1 MRRYSR
7 KMNNKLRA
15 SFLATPYAVWVLI
28 CTILPLFYILGYA
41 LTNDAGS
48 FTMANLLAIADPVHL
63 KSLWLS
69 IEVAL
74 ITTII
79 CLIMAYPV
87 ALILHN
93 LKFSNKAFI
102 VFLFILPMWM
112 NFMLRILAWQNILSN
127 NGILNHILA
136 AIGLPTIHILY
147 TKYAVILGMVYDF
160 LPYMI
165 LPIYNS
171 LAKIND
177 DIIEAASD
185 LGANWINTFIK
196 ITLPLSRDG
205 IISGVIMV
213 FVPALSSFVVSNL
226 LGGGKVLLIGNVI
239 EQEFT
244 LARNWN
250 LGSGLSIILMLF
262 VLLSMSIM
270 NRVDDSENGGM
281 ML

>member
-1 MRRYSR
+1 MINKMRT
-7 KMNNKLRA
+7 
-15 SFLATPYAVWVLI
+15 SFLAAPYALWVLI

-41 LTNDAGS
+41 VTSSSGS
-48 FTMANLLAIADPVHL
+48 FTLENLTAIADPVHL

-69 IEVAL
+69 IKVAFM
-74 ITTII
+74 TTVI
-79 CLIMAYPV
+79 CLVLAYPV

-93 LKFSNKAFI
+93 LKITNKAFV

-112 NFMLRILAWQNILSN
+112 NFMLRILAWQIILSN
-127 NGILNHILA
+127 NGILNSFLSFL
-136 AIGLPTIHILY
+136 GLPTIHILY
-147 TKYAVILGMVYDF
+147 TKAAVTLGMVYDF

-165 LPIYNS
+165 LPIYNALS
-171 LAKIND
+171 KIND
-177 DIIEAASD
+177 QVVEAAAD
-185 LGANWINTFIK
+185 LGANWLTTFTK
-196 ITLPLSRDG
+196 ITVPLSRDG

-250 LGSGLSIILMLF
+250 LGSGLSIILMIF
-262 VLLSMSIM
+262 VLLSMSVM
-270 NRVDDSENGGM
+270 NRLDDSENGGM
-281 ML
+281 LV

>member
-1 MRRYSR
+1 
-7 KMNNKLRA
+7 MNNRLRT
-15 SFLATPYAVWVLI
+15 SFLAMPYALWVLI

-41 LTNDAGS
+41 INTADGS
-48 FTMANLLAIADPVHL
+48 FTLSNLLAITDPVHL

-69 IEVAL
+69 IQVAL
-74 ITTII
+74 ITTVI
-79 CLIMAYPV
+79 CLILAYPV

-93 LKFSNKAFI
+93 LKISNKGFI

-127 NGILNHILA
+127 NGILNSILTA
-136 AIGLPTIHILY
+136 LGLPTIHILY
-147 TKYAVILGMVYDF
+147 TKAAVILGMVYDF

-171 LAKIND
+171 LSKIND
-177 DIIEAASD
+177 EVIEAASD
-185 LGANWINTFIK
+185 LGSSWLNTFIK
-196 ITLPLSRDG
+196 ITLPLSKDG
-205 IISGVIMV
+205 IISGIIMV

-262 VLLSMSIM
+262 VLASMSIM
-270 NRVDDSENGGM
+270 NKVDDSENGGM
-281 ML
+281 LI

>member
-1 MRRYSR
+1 MF
-7 KMNNKLRA
+7 NKFRT
-15 SFLATPYAVWVLI
+15 SFLAAPYAVWVLI
-28 CTILPLFYILGYA
+28 CTILPLLYILGYA
-41 LTNDAGS
+41 ITNDAGTLT
-48 FTMANLLAIADPVHL
+48 FANLLAITDPVHL

-69 IEVAL
+69 VEIAL
-74 ITTII
+74 STTVI
-79 CLIMAYPV
+79 CLIIAYPV

-93 LKFSNKAFI
+93 LKISNKGFV

-112 NFMLRILAWQNILSN
+112 NFMLRILAWQIILSN
-127 NGILNHILA
+127 NGILNNMLS

-147 TKYAVILGMVYDF
+147 TKAAVTLGMIYDF

-165 LPIYNS
+165 LPIYNALS
-171 LAKIND
+171 KIND
-177 DIIEAASD
+177 QVIEAAAD
-185 LGANWINTFIK
+185 LGANWWTTFIK
-196 ITLPLSRDG
+196 ITVPLSKDG
-205 IISGVIMV
+205 IISGIIMV

-250 LGSGLSIILMLF
+250 LGSGLSIILMIF

-270 NRVDDSENGGM
+270 NRIDDSENGGM
-281 ML
+281 LV

>member
-1 MRRYSR
+1 MTNKMRT
-7 KMNNKLRA
+7 
-15 SFLATPYAVWVLI
+15 SFLAAPYALWVLI

-41 LTNDAGS
+41 VTTSSGS
-48 FTMANLLAIADPVHL
+48 FTLANLTAIADPVHL

-69 IEVAL
+69 IKVAFM
-74 ITTII
+74 TTVI
-79 CLIMAYPV
+79 CLVLAYPV

-93 LKFSNKAFI
+93 LKITNKAFV

-112 NFMLRILAWQNILSN
+112 NFMLRILAWQIILSN
-127 NGILNHILA
+127 NGILNSFLSFL
-136 AIGLPTIHILY
+136 GLPTIHILY
-147 TKYAVILGMVYDF
+147 TKSAVTLGMVYDF

-165 LPIYNS
+165 LPIYNA

-177 DIIEAASD
+177 QVVEAAAD
-185 LGANWINTFIK
+185 LGANWFTTFTK
-196 ITLPLSRDG
+196 ITIPLSRDG
-205 IISGVIMV
+205 IISGIIMV
-213 FVPALSSFVVSNL
+213 FVPALSSFVISNL

-250 LGSGLSIILMLF
+250 LGSGLSIILMIF

-270 NRVDDSENGGM
+270 NKLDDSENGGM
-281 ML
+281 LV

>member
-1 MRRYSR
+1 MLNR
-7 KMNNKLRA
+7 LRT
-15 SFLATPYAVWVLI
+15 SFLAMPYAIWILI
-28 CTILPLFYILGYA
+28 CTILPLLYILGYA
-41 LTNDAGS
+41 ITNGNGSLTIS
-48 FTMANLLAIADPVHL
+48 NLTAIVDPVHL
-63 KSLWLS
+63 KSLGLS
-69 IEVAL
+69 IQIAL

-79 CLIMAYPV
+79 CFILAYPV

-93 LKFSNKAFI
+93 LKISNKGFI

-127 NGILNHILA
+127 NGILNSILS

-147 TKYAVILGMVYDF
+147 TKIAVILGMVYDF

-171 LAKIND
+171 LSKIND
-177 DIIEAASD
+177 DVIEAAAD

-196 ITLPLSRDG
+196 ITLPLSKDG

-262 VLLSMSIM
+262 VLASMGIM
-270 NRVDDSENGGM
+270 NKLDDSENGGM
-281 ML
+281 LL

>member
-1 MRRYSR
+1 MI
-7 KMNNKLRA
+7 NKFRT
-15 SFLATPYAVWVLI
+15 SFLAAPYAVWVLI
-28 CTILPLFYILGYA
+28 CTILPLLYILGYA

-48 FTMANLLAIADPVHL
+48 FTISNLTAIAEPVHM

-69 IEVAL
+69 IKVAFV
-74 ITTII
+74 TTII
-79 CLIMAYPV
+79 CLIIAYPV

-93 LKFSNKAFI
+93 LKITNKGFI

-112 NFMLRILAWQNILSN
+112 NFMLRILAWQIILSN
-127 NGILNHILA
+127 NGILNSILS

-147 TKYAVILGMVYDF
+147 TKAAVTLGMVYDF

-165 LPIYNS
+165 LPIYNALS
-171 LAKIND
+171 KIND
-177 DIIEAASD
+177 QIVEAAAD
-185 LGANWINTFIK
+185 LGANWLTTFTK
-196 ITLPLSRDG
+196 ITIPLSKDG
-205 IISGVIMV
+205 IISGIIMV

-250 LGSGLSIILMLF
+250 LGSGLSIILMIF
-262 VLLSMSIM
+262 VLVSMSIM
-270 NRVDDSENGGM
+270 NKVDDSENGGM
-281 ML
+281 LV

>member
-1 MRRYSR
+1 MINR
-7 KMNNKLRA
+7 LRT
-15 SFLATPYAVWVLI
+15 SFLAMPYAIWVLI

-41 LTNDAGS
+41 INAGDGS
-48 FTMANLLAIADPVHL
+48 FTLSNLIAITDPVHL
-63 KSLWLS
+63 KSLGLS
-69 IEVAL
+69 IQVAL

-79 CLIMAYPV
+79 CLILAYPV

-93 LKFSNKAFI
+93 LKISNKGFI

-127 NGILNHILA
+127 NGILNSILSA
-136 AIGLPTIHILY
+136 LGLPTIHILY
-147 TKYAVILGMVYDF
+147 TKAAVILGMVYDF

-171 LAKIND
+171 LSKIND
-177 DIIEAASD
+177 EVIEAASD
-185 LGANWINTFIK
+185 LGSSWLNTFIK
-196 ITLPLSRDG
+196 ITLPLSKDG
-205 IISGVIMV
+205 IISGIIMV

-262 VLLSMSIM
+262 VLASMSVM
-270 NRVDDSENGGM
+270 NKVDDSENGGM
-281 ML
+281 LI

>member
-1 MRRYSR
+1 MI
-7 KMNNKLRA
+7 NKLRT
-15 SFLATPYAVWVLI
+15 SFLAMPYAIWVLI

-41 LTNDAGS
+41 ITTGEGGFTLSNLT
-48 FTMANLLAIADPVHL
+48 AIADPIHL
-63 KSLWLS
+63 KSLGLS
-69 IEVAL
+69 FQVAL

-93 LKFSNKAFI
+93 LKVTNKGFI

-112 NFMLRILAWQNILSN
+112 NFMLRLLAWQNILSN
-127 NGILNHILA
+127 NGVLNSILTAL
-136 AIGLPTIHILY
+136 GLPTIHILY
-147 TKYAVILGMVYDF
+147 TKSAVILGMVYDF

-171 LAKIND
+171 LSKIND

-185 LGANWINTFIK
+185 LGSNWLNTFIK
-196 ITLPLSRDG
+196 ITLPLSKDG

-250 LGSGLSIILMLF
+250 LGSGLSIILMFF

-270 NRVDDSENGGM
+270 NRIDDSENGGM
-281 ML
+281 LI

>member
-1 MRRYSR
+1 
-7 KMNNKLRA
+7 MNNRLRT
-15 SFLATPYAVWVLI
+15 SFLAMPYALWVLI

-41 LTNDAGS
+41 INTADGS
-48 FTMANLLAIADPVHL
+48 FTLSNLLAITDPVHL

-69 IEVAL
+69 IQVAL
-74 ITTII
+74 ITTVI
-79 CLIMAYPV
+79 CLILAYPV

-93 LKFSNKAFI
+93 LKISNKGFI

-127 NGILNHILA
+127 NGILNSILTA
-136 AIGLPTIHILY
+136 LGLPTIHILY
-147 TKYAVILGMVYDF
+147 TKAAVILGMVYDF

-171 LAKIND
+171 LSKIND
-177 DIIEAASD
+177 EVIEAASD
-185 LGANWINTFIK
+185 LGSNWLNTFIK
-196 ITLPLSRDG
+196 ITLPLSKDG
-205 IISGVIMV
+205 IISGIIMV

-262 VLLSMSIM
+262 VLASMSVM
-270 NRVDDSENGGM
+270 NKVDDSENGGM
-281 ML
+281 LI

>member
-1 MRRYSR
+1 MHNRVR
-7 KMNNKLRA
+7 K
-15 SFLATPYAVWVLI
+15 SFLAAPYALWILI

-41 LTNDAGS
+41 LTADDGS
-48 FTMANLLAIADPVHL
+48 FTLSNLLAIADPVHL

-69 IEVAL
+69 VKVAF
-74 ITTII
+74 ITTVI
-79 CLIMAYPV
+79 CLLLAYPV

-93 LKFSNKAFI
+93 LKISNKSFI

-127 NGILNHILA
+127 NGILNHILTA
-136 AIGLPTIHILY
+136 LGLPTIHILY
-147 TKYAVILGMVYDF
+147 TQTAVILGMVYDF

-165 LPIYNS
+165 LPIYNA

-177 DIIEAASD
+177 DIIEAAAD
-185 LGANWINTFIK
+185 LGANWTTTFLK
-196 ITLPLSRDG
+196 ITIPLSKDG
-205 IISGVIMV
+205 IISGIIMV

-250 LGSGLSIILMLF
+250 LGSGLSIILMVF

-270 NRVDDSENGGM
+270 NRLDDSENGGM
-281 ML
+281 LL

>member
-1 MRRYSR
+1 MINR
-7 KMNNKLRA
+7 LRT
-15 SFLATPYAVWVLI
+15 SFLAMPYAIWVLI

-41 LTNDAGS
+41 INTGDGS
-48 FTMANLLAIADPVHL
+48 FTLSNLIAITDPVHL
-63 KSLWLS
+63 KSLGLS
-69 IEVAL
+69 IQIAL

-79 CLIMAYPV
+79 CLILAYPV

-93 LKFSNKAFI
+93 LKISNKGFI

-127 NGILNHILA
+127 NGILNSILSA
-136 AIGLPTIHILY
+136 LGLPTIHILY
-147 TKYAVILGMVYDF
+147 TKAAVILGMVYDF

-171 LAKIND
+171 LSKIND
-177 DIIEAASD
+177 EVIEAASD
-185 LGANWINTFIK
+185 LGSSWLNTFIK
-196 ITLPLSRDG
+196 ITLPLSKDG
-205 IISGVIMV
+205 IISGIIMV

-262 VLLSMSIM
+262 VLASMSVM
-270 NRVDDSENGGM
+270 NKVDDSKNGGM
-281 ML
+281 LI

>member
-1 MRRYSR
+1 MTNKMRT
-7 KMNNKLRA
+7 N
-15 SFLATPYAVWVLI
+15 FLAAPYALWVLI

-41 LTNDAGS
+41 VTTSSGS
-48 FTMANLLAIADPVHL
+48 FTLANLTAIADPVHL

-69 IEVAL
+69 IKVAFM
-74 ITTII
+74 TTVI
-79 CLIMAYPV
+79 CLVLAYPV

-93 LKFSNKAFI
+93 LKITNKAFV

-112 NFMLRILAWQNILSN
+112 NFMLRILAWQIILSN
-127 NGILNHILA
+127 NGILNSFLSFL
-136 AIGLPTIHILY
+136 GLPTIHILY
-147 TKYAVILGMVYDF
+147 TKSAVTLGMVYDF

-165 LPIYNS
+165 LPIYNA

-177 DIIEAASD
+177 QVVEAAAD
-185 LGANWINTFIK
+185 LGANWFTTFTK
-196 ITLPLSRDG
+196 ITIPLSRDG
-205 IISGVIMV
+205 IISGIIMV

-250 LGSGLSIILMLF
+250 LGSGLSIILMIF

-270 NRVDDSENGGM
+270 NRLDDSENGGM
-281 ML
+281 LV

>member
-1 MRRYSR
+1 MINR
-7 KMNNKLRA
+7 LRT
-15 SFLATPYAVWVLI
+15 SFLAMPYAIWVLI

-41 LTNDAGS
+41 INTGEGS
-48 FTMANLLAIADPVHL
+48 FTLSNLIAITDPVHL
-63 KSLWLS
+63 KSLGLS
-69 IEVAL
+69 IQIAL

-79 CLIMAYPV
+79 CLILAYPV

-93 LKFSNKAFI
+93 LKISNKGFI

-127 NGILNHILA
+127 NGILNSILSA
-136 AIGLPTIHILY
+136 LGLPTIHILY
-147 TKYAVILGMVYDF
+147 TKAAVILGMVYDF

-171 LAKIND
+171 LSKIND
-177 DIIEAASD
+177 EVIEAASD
-185 LGANWINTFIK
+185 LGSSWLNTFIK
-196 ITLPLSRDG
+196 ITLPLSKDG
-205 IISGVIMV
+205 IISGIIMV

-262 VLLSMSIM
+262 VLASMSVM
-270 NRVDDSENGGM
+270 NKVDDSENGGM
-281 ML
+281 LI

>member
-1 MRRYSR
+1 MHNRVR
-7 KMNNKLRA
+7 K
-15 SFLATPYAVWVLI
+15 SFLAAPYALWILI

-41 LTNDAGS
+41 LTADDGS
-48 FTMANLLAIADPVHL
+48 FTLSNLLAIADPVHL

-69 IEVAL
+69 VKVAFV
-74 ITTII
+74 TTVI
-79 CLIMAYPV
+79 CLLLAYPV

-93 LKFSNKAFI
+93 LKISNKSFI

-127 NGILNHILA
+127 NGILNHILTA
-136 AIGLPTIHILY
+136 LGLPTIHILY
-147 TKYAVILGMVYDF
+147 TQTAVILGMVYDF

-165 LPIYNS
+165 LPIYNA

-177 DIIEAASD
+177 DIIEAAAD
-185 LGANWINTFIK
+185 LGANWTTTFLK
-196 ITLPLSRDG
+196 ITIPLSKDG
-205 IISGVIMV
+205 IISGIIMV

-250 LGSGLSIILMLF
+250 LGSGLSIILMVF

-270 NRVDDSENGGM
+270 NRLDDSENGGM
-281 ML
+281 LL

>member
-1 MRRYSR
+1 MI
-7 KMNNKLRA
+7 NKFRT
-15 SFLATPYAVWVLI
+15 SFLAGPYALWVLI
-28 CTILPLFYILGYA
+28 CTILPLLYILGYA
-41 LTNDAGS
+41 ITTGDGS
-48 FTMANLLAIADPVHL
+48 FTLSNLTAIADPVHL

-69 IEVAL
+69 IKIAFM
-74 ITTII
+74 TTVI
-79 CLIMAYPV
+79 CLVIAYPV

-93 LKFSNKAFI
+93 LKITNKGFV

-112 NFMLRILAWQNILSN
+112 NFMLRILAWQIILSN
-127 NGILNHILA
+127 NGILNSILSFL
-136 AIGLPTIHILY
+136 GLPTIHILY
-147 TKYAVILGMVYDF
+147 TKAAVTLGMVYDF

-165 LPIYNS
+165 LPIYNALS
-171 LAKIND
+171 KIND
-177 DIIEAASD
+177 QVIEAAAD
-185 LGANWINTFIK
+185 LGANWFTTFTK
-196 ITLPLSRDG
+196 ITIPLSRDG
-205 IISGVIMV
+205 IISGIIMV

-250 LGSGLSIILMLF
+250 LGSGLSIILMIF

-281 ML
+281 LV

>member
-1 MRRYSR
+1 MINKMRS
-7 KMNNKLRA
+7 
-15 SFLATPYAVWVLI
+15 SFLATPYAIWVMI

-48 FTMANLLAIADPVHL
+48 FTLSNLTAIADPVHL

-69 IEVAL
+69 IRVAFF
-74 ITTII
+74 TTAI
-79 CLIMAYPV
+79 CLLLAYPV

-93 LKFSNKAFI
+93 LKLTNKGLV

-112 NFMLRILAWQNILSN
+112 NFMLRILAWQIILSN
-127 NGILNHILA
+127 NGILNSILSTL
-136 AIGLPTIHILY
+136 GLPTLHILY
-147 TKYAVILGMVYDF
+147 TETAVTLGMVYDF

-165 LPIYNS
+165 LPIYNALS
-171 LAKIND
+171 KIND
-177 DIIEAASD
+177 QVVEAAAD
-185 LGANWINTFIK
+185 LGANWWTTFTK
-196 ITLPLSRDG
+196 VTLPLSKDG
-205 IISGVIMV
+205 IISGIIMV

-250 LGSGLSIILMLF
+250 LGSGLSIILMIF
-262 VLLSMSIM
+262 VLLSMSVM
-270 NRVDDSENGGM
+270 NKVDDSENGGM
-281 ML
+281 PV

>member
-1 MRRYSR
+1 MINR
-7 KMNNKLRA
+7 LRT
-15 SFLATPYAVWVLI
+15 SFLAMPYAIWVLI

-41 LTNDAGS
+41 INTGDGS
-48 FTMANLLAIADPVHL
+48 FTLSNLIAITDPVHL
-63 KSLWLS
+63 KSLGLS
-69 IEVAL
+69 IQIAL

-79 CLIMAYPV
+79 CLILAYPV

-93 LKFSNKAFI
+93 LKISNKGFI

-127 NGILNHILA
+127 NGILNSILSA
-136 AIGLPTIHILY
+136 LGLPTIHILY
-147 TKYAVILGMVYDF
+147 TKAAVILGMVYDF

-171 LAKIND
+171 LSKIND
-177 DIIEAASD
+177 EVIEAASD
-185 LGANWINTFIK
+185 LGSSWLNTFIK
-196 ITLPLSRDG
+196 ITLPLSKDG
-205 IISGVIMV
+205 IISGIIMV

-262 VLLSMSIM
+262 VLASMSIM
-270 NRVDDSENGGM
+270 NKVDDSENGGM
-281 ML
+281 LI

>member
-1 MRRYSR
+1 MINR
-7 KMNNKLRA
+7 LRT
-15 SFLATPYAVWVLI
+15 SFLAMPYAIWVLI

-41 LTNDAGS
+41 INTGDGS
-48 FTMANLLAIADPVHL
+48 FTLSNLIAITDPVHL
-63 KSLWLS
+63 KSLGLS
-69 IEVAL
+69 IQIAL

-79 CLIMAYPV
+79 CLILAYPV

-93 LKFSNKAFI
+93 LKISNKGFI

-127 NGILNHILA
+127 NGILNSILSA
-136 AIGLPTIHILY
+136 LGLPTIHILY
-147 TKYAVILGMVYDF
+147 TKAAVILGMVYDF

-171 LAKIND
+171 LSKIND
-177 DIIEAASD
+177 EVIEAASD
-185 LGANWINTFIK
+185 LGSSWLNTFIK
-196 ITLPLSRDG
+196 ITLPLSKDG
-205 IISGVIMV
+205 IISGIIMV

-262 VLLSMSIM
+262 VLASMSVM

-281 ML
+281 LI

>member
-1 MRRYSR
+1 M
-7 KMNNKLRA
+7 
-15 SFLATPYAVWVLI
+15 PYAIWIVI
-28 CTILPLFYILGYA
+28 CTILPLFYILRYA
-41 LTNDAGS
+41 LMDDAGS
-48 FTMANLLAIADPVHL
+48 FTLANLIAITDPVHL

-69 IEVAL
+69 VEVAFM
-74 ITTII
+74 TTII
-79 CLIMAYPV
+79 CLVLAYPV

-93 LKFSNKAFI
+93 LKITNKNFV

-112 NFMLRILAWQNILSN
+112 NFMLRILAWQIILSN
-127 NGILNHILA
+127 NGILNSILSA
-136 AIGLPTIHILY
+136 FGLKTIHILY
-147 TKYAVILGMVYDF
+147 TKAAVTLGMVYDF

-171 LAKIND
+171 LSKID
-177 DIIEAASD
+177 DQVIEAASD
-185 LGANWINTFIK
+185 LGANWWTTFTK
-196 ITLPLSRDG
+196 VTLPLSKDG
-205 IISGVIMV
+205 IISGIIMV

-250 LGSGLSIILMLF
+250 LGSGLSIILMIF

-270 NRVDDSENGGM
+270 NKIDDSENGGM
-281 ML
+281 IA

>member
-1 MRRYSR
+1 
-7 KMNNKLRA
+7 MNNRLRT
-15 SFLATPYAVWVLI
+15 SFLAMPYALWILI

-41 LTNDAGS
+41 INTADGS
-48 FTMANLLAIADPVHL
+48 FTLSNLLAITDPVHL

-69 IEVAL
+69 IQVAL
-74 ITTII
+74 ITTVI
-79 CLIMAYPV
+79 CLILAYPV

-93 LKFSNKAFI
+93 LKISNKGFI

-127 NGILNHILA
+127 NGILNSILTA
-136 AIGLPTIHILY
+136 LGLPTIHILY
-147 TKYAVILGMVYDF
+147 TKAAVILGMVYDF

-171 LAKIND
+171 LSKIND
-177 DIIEAASD
+177 EVIEAASD
-185 LGANWINTFIK
+185 LGSSWLNTFIK
-196 ITLPLSRDG
+196 ITLPLSKDG
-205 IISGVIMV
+205 IISGIIMV

-262 VLLSMSIM
+262 VLASMSVM
-270 NRVDDSENGGM
+270 NKVDDSENGGM
-281 ML
+281 LI

>member
-1 MRRYSR
+1 MSNR
-7 KMNNKLRA
+7 LRT
-15 SFLATPYAVWVLI
+15 SFLAMPYALWVLI

-41 LTNDAGS
+41 INTGDGS
-48 FTMANLLAIADPVHL
+48 FTLSNLLAITDPVHL

-69 IEVAL
+69 IQVAL
-74 ITTII
+74 ITTVI
-79 CLIMAYPV
+79 CLILAYPV

-93 LKFSNKAFI
+93 LKISNKGFI

-127 NGILNHILA
+127 NGILNSILTA
-136 AIGLPTIHILY
+136 LGLPTIHILY
-147 TKYAVILGMVYDF
+147 TKAAVILGMVYDF

-171 LAKIND
+171 LSKIND
-177 DIIEAASD
+177 EVIEAASD
-185 LGANWINTFIK
+185 LGSSWLNTFIK
-196 ITLPLSRDG
+196 ITLPLSKDG
-205 IISGVIMV
+205 IISGIIMV

-262 VLLSMSIM
+262 VLASMSIM
-270 NRVDDSENGGM
+270 NKVDDSENGGM
-281 ML
+281 LI

>member
-1 MRRYSR
+1 MINKMRT
-7 KMNNKLRA
+7 
-15 SFLATPYAVWVLI
+15 SFLATPYAIWVMI

-48 FTMANLLAIADPVHL
+48 FTLSNLTAIADPVHL

-69 IEVAL
+69 IRVAFF
-74 ITTII
+74 TTAI
-79 CLIMAYPV
+79 CLLLAYPV

-93 LKFSNKAFI
+93 LKLTNKGLV

-112 NFMLRILAWQNILSN
+112 NFMLRILAWQIILSN
-127 NGILNHILA
+127 NGILNSILSTL
-136 AIGLPTIHILY
+136 GLPTLHILY
-147 TKYAVILGMVYDF
+147 TETAVTLGMVYDF

-165 LPIYNS
+165 LPIYNALS
-171 LAKIND
+171 KIND
-177 DIIEAASD
+177 QVVEAAAD
-185 LGANWINTFIK
+185 LGANWWTTFTK
-196 ITLPLSRDG
+196 VTLPLSKDG
-205 IISGVIMV
+205 IISGIIMV

-250 LGSGLSIILMLF
+250 LGSGLSIILMIF
-262 VLLSMSIM
+262 VLLSMSVM
-270 NRVDDSENGGM
+270 NKVDDSENGGM
-281 ML
+281 PV

>member
-1 MRRYSR
+1 MFNRFRT
-7 KMNNKLRA
+7 
-15 SFLATPYAVWVLI
+15 SFLAAPYAIWVLI

-41 LTNDAGS
+41 ITTGEGS
-48 FTMANLLAIADPVHL
+48 FTMANLTAIADPVHL
-63 KSLWLS
+63 SSLWLS
-69 IEVAL
+69 IKVAFF
-74 ITTII
+74 TTLI
-79 CLIMAYPV
+79 CLVLAYPV

-93 LKFSNKAFI
+93 LKISNKGFV

-112 NFMLRILAWQNILSN
+112 NFMLRILAWQIILSN
-127 NGILNHILA
+127 NGILNSILS
-136 AIGLPTIHILY
+136 AIGLPSVHILY
-147 TKYAVILGMVYDF
+147 TKAAVTLGMVYDF

-171 LAKIND
+171 LSKIND
-177 DIIEAASD
+177 QVIEAAAD
-185 LGANWINTFIK
+185 LGANWWTTFTK
-196 ITLPLSRDG
+196 ITVPLSRDG
-205 IISGVIMV
+205 IISGIIMV

-250 LGSGLSIILMLF
+250 LGSGLSIILMIF

-270 NRVDDSENGGM
+270 NRLDDSENGGM
-281 ML
+281 LV